1 LAIFPVENADRH
13 SSRRFRALSFMKIH
27 SVTTATWKLP
37 DRTDLAMWYR
47 SLVRLFVP
55 DLIRRKR
62 DGGQLSGEEIRE
74 LISSYTSGELPD
86 YQMSA
91 LLMAVFFRGLDGR
104 EQGAWTD
111 AMLGSGDVIDLS
123 DVPGVKVDK
132 HSTGGVGDKIS
143 ICLAPAVASLGVPV
157 PMISGRGLGH
167 TGGTLDKLEAI
178 PGFRADLEPG
188 RFRDQVRDLGLAL
201 GGQTARLAPA
211 DRLLYALRDVTATV
225 ESIPLIASSIMS
237 KKLAEGIDALVL
249 DVKVGAG
256 AFMRDLDGARQ
267 LAATLKAIGEGR
279 GRRVRALLTD
289 MEEPIGRAV
298 GNALEVAEAIDV
310 MRGFGPRDAVELTVE
325 LGAEMLV
332 LGGAARDLDG
342 GRSAMRLAL
351 GDGRALALFA
361 RVVEAQGGD
370 PRVCDDASLLP
381 AALEIETVRAARAG
395 FVAAVRPR
403 DVAMAALEVGAGRR
417 VKEERVDPAT
427 GVIVRV
433 RTGDE
438 VRAGDALCDLHHD
451 GKGRDEALARLR
463 AAFEISDEPPA
474 RRPLVVERL

>member
-1 LAIFPVENADRH
+1 
-13 SSRRFRALSFMKIH
+13 M
-27 SVTTATWKLP
+27 
-37 DRTDLAMWYR
+37 
-47 SLVRLFVP
+47 FVP
-55 DLIRRKR
+55 DVIRRKR
-62 DGGQLSGEEIRE
+62 DGNPLSGEEIRE
-74 LISSYTSGELPD
+74 VIRSFTSGALPD

-91 LLMAVFFRGLDGR
+91 LLMAVFFRGLDER
-104 EQGAWTD
+104 EQGEWTQ
-111 AMLGSGDVIDLS
+111 AMLASGDVVDLAG
-123 DVPGVKVDK
+123 VPGVKVDK

-143 ICLAPAVASLGVPV
+143 ICLAPAVACLGVPV

-178 PGFRADLEPG
+178 PGFRVDLDPG

-201 GGQTARLAPA
+201 CGQTASLAPA

-256 AFMRDLDGARQ
+256 AFMRDLADARR
-267 LAATLKAIGEGR
+267 LAATLVAIGEGA
-279 GRRVRALLTD
+279 GRRVRALVTD

-298 GNALEVAEAIDV
+298 GNALEVAEAIEI
-310 MRGFGPRDAVELTVE
+310 MRGRGPRDATELTVE

-332 LGGAARDLDG
+332 LGGAATDLDG
-342 GRSAMRLAL
+342 GRMAMRQAL
-351 GDGRALALFA
+351 GDGRALDLFA

-370 PRVCDDASLLP
+370 PRVCEDAAHLP
-381 AALEIETVRAARAG
+381 AAGEIEAVRAARG
-395 FVAAVRPR
+395 GYVTEVRPR

-417 VKEERVDPAT
+417 VKEARVDPAT

-433 RTGDE
+433 KTGDE
-438 VRAGDALCDLHHD
+438 VRAGDALCELHHN
-451 GKGRDEALARLR
+451 GSGRDEALARLR
-463 AAFEISDEPPA
+463 DAFGISDEPPA
-474 RRPLVVERL
+474 PRPLVVERL